1 VVAVTPVQRK
11 RCDLCLAI
19 LEIATMA
26 SCGSVIRQS
35 FAHSPEE
42 CRSSTIQRMRV
53 YEEMH
58 MKDTLEIQRQNV
70 ILEGLANMIGA
81 TGEILDAGKRWIEH
95 RRQRAEDMRRLRS
108 AFGTNERTMM
118 HPLYVAE
125 EQVAEAIQRG
135 LVLAEKGG
143 AA

>member
-19 LEIATMA
+19 LEIVTLSPVGTMT
-26 SCGSVIRQS
+26 RQA
-35 FAHSPEE
+35 FAHTAED
-42 CRSSTIQRMRV
+42 CRTATIQRMRV

-58 MKDTLEIQRQNV
+58 MRDTLEIQRQGT
-70 ILEGLANMIGA
+70 ILESLANMVGA
-81 TGEILDAGKRWIEH
+81 TGEILDAGKRWLEH
-95 RRQRAEDMRRLRS
+95 RSQRAEDMRRLRS
-108 AFGTNERTMM
+108 AFGTSERTMM